1 MVSIIESQSKIDIE
15 ISWNTAY
22 SHLSIWSAL
31 KKKKKKPSSRVQ
43 LAENELKLTT
53 VQSYNRF
60 LTSHPPICRPVT
72 DEDLMLCS
80 FSLVYKNAKAPATKV
95 LCPFASDTSS
105 AWEEAGWG
113 KEGGGVVTREM
124 LSGFVRVFL
133 YEMPP
138 VFWSRSHS
146 GGEISMMCVCVY
158 ACLCLGAK
166 LLIPHV

>member
-1 MVSIIESQSKIDIE
+1 MPGSNIWAFKCKALLKNTQLSVVSIIESQSKIDIE

-124 LSGFVRVFL
+124 LSGFVSL
-133 YEMPP
+133 P
-138 VFWSRSHS
+138 VWNATSILKQEPQRRRD
-146 GGEISMMCVCVY
+146 
-158 ACLCLGAK
+158 
-166 LLIPHV
+166 